1 MKKTIIKLTVCCLVF
16 LAALTIVNK
25 FMNRGHDNLTME
37 MSPATFP
44 LVTMVMRGTACN
56 QLHGYGEPVDMAFQ
70 RETVTVLGEDRDAGF
85 LVDTFGEAV
94 TGIAMQVR
102 SADGSRLIEDTEIAD
117 YVETEGQISGRIALK
132 DLIERD
138 TEYLLTV
145 LLTLEGDR
153 QVSYYTRVIWSDRRP
168 SAWTSMNACTIRRL
182 PGS

>member
-70 RETVTVLGEDRDAGF
+70 RETVTVLGEDRDVGF

-117 YVETEGQISGRIALK
+117 YVEAEGQISGRIALK

-153 QVSYYTRVIWSDRRP
+153 QVSY
-168 SAWTSMNACTIRRL
+168 
-182 PGS
+182 